1 MYLPV
6 LPFPFEVQ
14 CIEGVLRADR
24 EGHLKIFWLDNKFQS
39 PSALGYR
46 DVNLGVGLQVRNL
59 LENRQQTRRGE
70 HRGAG
75 CGTATGAA
83 KHHSPLCSDL
93 ERTV

>member
-59 LENRQQTRRGE
+59 AQHRTQALRAEYRAAECGSNTR
-70 HRGAG
+70 
-75 CGTATGAA
+75 AA
-83 KHHSPLCSDL
+83 KHHWTLCFDF
-93 ERTV
+93 EHAW